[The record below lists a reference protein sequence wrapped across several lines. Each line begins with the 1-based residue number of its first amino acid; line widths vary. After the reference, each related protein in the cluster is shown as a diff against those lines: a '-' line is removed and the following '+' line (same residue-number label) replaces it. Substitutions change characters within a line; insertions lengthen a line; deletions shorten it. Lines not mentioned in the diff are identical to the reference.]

1 MLRGTL
7 VRVNDK
13 IMPKHLKGGTGIVLE
28 RMKNSGYIRVLERY
42 QGWLTDICYPE
53 DTLDII
59 EPPVEL

>member
-13 IMPKHLKGGTGIVLE
+13 VKPKHLKGATGIALE
-28 RMKNSGYIRVLERY
+28 RMKSGYIRVLERY
-42 QGWLTDICYPE
+42 KGWLTDICYPE